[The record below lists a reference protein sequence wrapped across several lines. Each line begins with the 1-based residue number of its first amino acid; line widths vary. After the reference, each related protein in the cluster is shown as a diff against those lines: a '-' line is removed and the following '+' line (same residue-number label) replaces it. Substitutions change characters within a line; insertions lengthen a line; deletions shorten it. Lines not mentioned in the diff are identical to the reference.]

1 MLTPEYLDSL
11 PDALAALWQQVEDDI
26 LRDAAR
32 RIAKMDGMTDTAS
45 WQLWRLEQV
54 RAMHRDV
61 VGILAKY
68 AGKTRV
74 EVRRLLQDAGR
85 QTLASDDELY
95 RAAGMEPQ
103 PVSESAALQNLLNAG
118 YRQTMGSW
126 QNLTATTANTVTGEF
141 EAAMD
146 RAWLQVSSG
155 AFDYKTAI
163 ARAVDELAAGG
174 IRAITYPTGHRDT
187 LEVAVRRCVLTG
199 VNQTAAKL
207 QLARMDEMDCAFVE
221 VTAHAGARPEHAV
234 WQGKVYHRG
243 GATVYNGRRY
253 EDFETATGYG
263 TGPGLCGWNCRHN
276 FYPFWP
282 GLSDENWSAEQ
293 LAAMADP
300 QRYDLSQRQRA
311 LERKVRDAKRR
322 YLAADAAGADT
333 GRAAARLK
341 SARGELAQFLRDNGL
356 RQDGS
361 RERVPGFGRS
371 EAAKAVQAAKN
382 AFTPKRERA
391 ILDASKQI
399 GVSRDVNYL
408 CELNPQIYTKAVSAI
423 TTTHVIIT
431 DKQLEHI
438 RERHPDISATVLE
451 HLAHIIREPDYII
464 ETEMPSTA
472 NVLKRLDINGK
483 RYQLVLRIRTD
494 NDPENF
500 ENSVITFMSVNE
512 KRYRQ
517 YLRNRKILYKRESL

>member
-95 RAAGMEPQ
+95 RAAGMDPK

-118 YRQTMGSW
+118 YRQTMGIW
-126 QNLTATTANTVTGEF
+126 QNLTATTAGTVTGEF

-163 ARAVDELAAGG
+163 SRAVDDLAAGG
-174 IRAITYPTGHRDT
+174 IKAITYPTGHRDT

-199 VNQTAAKL
+199 VNQTAAQL
-207 QLARMDEMDCAFVE
+207 QLARMEEMDCAFVE

-371 EAAKAVQAAKN
+371 EAAKAVALAKTRETSYN
-382 AFTPKRERA
+382 EKKQEALTAIRSGNMPKT
-391 ILDASKQI
+391 
-399 GVSRDVNYL
+399 
-408 CELNPQIYTKAVSAI
+408 LNRGN
-423 TTTHVIIT
+423 
-431 DKQLEHI
+431 QLKHI
-438 RERHPDISATVLE
+438 REEGQDNGNRSFLYGTLDDAQKLIDQYSGTGEPKLDGKGNWTHKEFVTVDHLVGESVNPETGIATPT
-451 HLAHIIREPDYII
+451 HRFAIHY
-464 ETEMPSTA
+464 
-472 NVLKRLDINGK
+472 GK
-483 RYQLVLRIRTD
+483 RGTHVV
-494 NDPENF
+494 PME
-500 ENSVITFMSVNE
+500 E
-512 KRYRQ
+512 
-517 YLRNRKILYKRESL
+517 RKS